1 MRKLFIASNN
11 AHKIS
16 EISDI
21 LKDNGVE
28 VELVC
33 PKDMDH
39 HEEPVEDGTSFK
51 ENAYIKAKY
60 YHDLFKLPTIADD
73 SGICIDYFGG
83 KPGIHSAR
91 FLPEMDYPQ
100 KCRYIVDVMK
110 DVKNRGARFVDCL
123 CFIDKDEE
131 VHFYEGVNEGEISEE
146 PAGVKGFGYDPI
158 FLIPEYGKTE
168 AELGEEYKNVYSHRA
183 KALKKWIIDA
193 KEKF

>member
-21 LKDNGVE
+21 LKQNGI
-28 VELVC
+28 ELELIC

-39 HEEPVEDGTSFK
+39 HEEPVENGSTFE
-51 ENAYIKAKY
+51 ENAYIKARY
-60 YHDLFKLPTIADD
+60 YHDLFGLPTIADD
-73 SGICIDYFGG
+73 SGICIDYFDG

-91 FLPEMDYPQ
+91 FLPEMDYPH
-100 KCRYIVDVMK
+100 KCQYIVEVMNG
-110 DVKNRGARFVDCL
+110 VKNRGAQFVDCL
-123 CFIDKDEE
+123 CFIDKNEE
-131 VHFYEGVNEGEISEE
+131 VHYYKGTNEGQIAYE
-146 PAGVKGFGYDPI
+146 PAGDKGFGYDPI